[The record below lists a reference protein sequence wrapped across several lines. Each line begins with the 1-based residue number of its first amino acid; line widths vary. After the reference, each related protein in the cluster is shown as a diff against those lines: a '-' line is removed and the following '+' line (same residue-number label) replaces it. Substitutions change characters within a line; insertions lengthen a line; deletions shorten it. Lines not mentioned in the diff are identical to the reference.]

1 MTIGYEHYAKTFE
14 KNHNDFPINF
24 TNKIVN
30 GDSID
35 VLKKLPDDSVDLIF
49 TSPPYNFG
57 MSYDHHDDVNEWD
70 HYFSSLWKVFDEC
83 IRVLR
88 YGGRI
93 IVNVQPSSSNYIPT
107 HHIITNGFM
116 ERGLIWRSEILWEK
130 NHRHCATTAWGSWK
144 SPSSPYLKYT
154 WEFVEVFC
162 KGNLKHD
169 GDSNNIDIT
178 ANEFKTWVN
187 ARWSIAPETRMKN
200 FGHPAMFP
208 PELAYRVLKLF
219 SFRNDVI
226 LDPFNGAGTT
236 SLVAE
241 RTGRRYLGIDL
252 SPEYCNI
259 AEQRI
264 KDEVLKD
271 YSGIL
276 DEKLALAEKDKGSN
290 DRESQK
296 IQTHTLSDLF
306 DIDTIV

>member
-1 MTIGYEHYAKTFE
+1 MADGYRYYAKDFK
-14 KNHNDFPINF
+14 KNSNEFPLEF
-24 TNKIVN
+24 TNRIVN

-35 VLKKLPDDSVDLIF
+35 VLKKLPDDSVDIVF

-57 MSYDHHDDVNEWD
+57 MSYDTHDDVNEWKD
-70 HYFSSLWKVFDEC
+70 YFDFLWKIFDEC
-83 IRVLR
+83 IRVVK

-93 IVNVQPSSSNYIPT
+93 VVNIQPQFRDYIPT

-130 NHRHCATTAWGSWK
+130 NHRNCATTAWGSWK

-162 KGNLKHD
+162 KGDLKHD
-169 GDSNNIDIT
+169 GDSDNIDIT
-178 ANEFKTWVN
+178 GNEFKTWVD
-187 ARWSIAPETRMKN
+187 AKWSIAPEKRMKD

-219 SFRNDVI
+219 SFKNDVV
-226 LDPFNGAGTT
+226 LDPFNGGGTT

-252 SPEYCNI
+252 SPDYCEI
-259 AEQRI
+259 AERRI
-264 KDEVLKD
+264 KEEVLKD
-271 YSGIL
+271 YSAIL
-276 DEKLALAEKDKGSN
+276 DAKLSIDGKDKSLKE
-290 DRESQK
+290 RESQESAK
-296 IQTHTLSDLF
+296 PFSLF
-306 DIDTIV
+306 DA